1 MGKWKEFYD
10 RLHYRVF
17 RGWVHDRMFSDQDK
31 VIIETTVAGPE
42 RLSKSDTG
50 VIAWR
55 KFAGTHAR
63 RPAEE
68 ARIGREV
75 A

>member
-1 MGKWKEFYD
+1 
-10 RLHYRVF
+10 V
-17 RGWVHDRMFSDQDK
+17 
-31 VIIETTVAGPE
+31 
-42 RLSKSDTG
+42 G

-63 RPAEE
+63 RPPEE
-68 ARIGREV
+68 RMRDLDV

>member
-1 MGKWKEFYD
+1 
-10 RLHYRVF
+10 
-17 RGWVHDRMFSDQDK
+17 MFSDQDK
-31 VIIETTVAGPE
+31 VLIESTVPGPE
-42 RLSKSDTG
+42 RLSKTDVG

-63 RPAEE
+63 RPPGEHKLS
-68 ARIGREV
+68 V